1 MSEIA
6 ASCQKTAPEVDFRG
20 GAVFAGGHDPQK
32 GNRRDVPARIHS
44 VSSLI
49 YSIISPTLAIENP
62 AKHLY
67 GMGADAFVAL
77 QAGDLRGADVM
88 LLDEG
93 VL

>member
-1 MSEIA
+1 MCPPNS
-6 ASCQKTAPEVDFRG
+6 FRI
-20 GAVFAGGHDPQK
+20 VFDIFHNIPD
-32 GNRRDVPARIHS
+32 
-44 VSSLI
+44 
-49 YSIISPTLAIENP
+49 LAIENP